1 MFVCAPAAEGAAEP
15 AVRPVRHLTADDLRK
30 WCDRLSLPVRHKLVR
45 ENGTTEHSVLPSM
58 LDQLE
63 ADLGST
69 SGASG
74 RSKPG
79 SRPPL
84 NMTALSLLGELE
96 VVIIDAI
103 VGESLE
109 KRRQTLAKHLRQL
122 AAHLVSTAEP
132 DVVDWWARLI
142 RGWAGEVQAC
152 LPGEDEG
159 ASQRPIRGMPCPTCA
174 TWTVER
180 VADGLV
186 FRDAALVLVFEN
198 RYVRHALCRA
208 CGESWFRGEPL
219 WVLARSTDDE
229 SRSA

>member
-1 MFVCAPAAEGAAEP
+1 MTGPAPAP
-15 AVRPVRHLTADDLRK
+15 RHLTGDDLWK
-30 WCDRLSLPVRHKLVR
+30 HCDRLTLPVKHRLVR
-45 ENGTTEHSVLPSM
+45 ENGHTENLTLPCL

-63 ADLGST
+63 DDLGST

-96 VVIIDAI
+96 VVILDAI
-103 VGESLE
+103 VGEGQE
-109 KRRQTLAKHLRQL
+109 KRPQTLGKHLRQL
-122 AAHLVSTAEP
+122 AAHLVSTADP

-142 RGWAGEVQAC
+142 RGWCAEVQSC

-159 ASQRPIRGMPCPTCA
+159 ESQRPIRGMCCPTCS

-180 VADGLV
+180 VTDGLV
-186 FRDAALVLVFEN
+186 FRDPALMLVFAARMV
-198 RYVRHALCRA
+198 RYAICKA
-208 CGESWFRGEPL
+208 CGESWFRGDPL
-219 WVLARSTDDE
+219 LALADGAGEYGMR
-229 SRSA
+229 RIA